1 VTVCVKRN
9 FEDDLWFL
17 PVLFT
22 GFRKYWDYVEAELG
36 SVIHFVYLFKETES
50 EEFWEFICS
59 QLAVETEENDKLIPQ
74 ICERLK
80 DPEEWGN
87 EALKW
92 FIGSPSLKLATHSLS
107 VYNQIQKPSMS
118 CQLLPSTV
126 LYHVRNSPDECSEL
140 ILESFIFLAANFT
153 GNETLAA
160 QFLISFLDS
169 SLYIQ
174 TSAHLLLKV
183 LSSRLTSGKAW
194 PFIIPLIRPMIPRL
208 ERNDSIQKLFDL
220 FIKTSHNEEL
230 MLIVSPLKHMDGR
243 LFQSSKPPLE
253 VVNAASEATMCKCIS
268 HYARM
273 VNEASV
279 RLLNSLFLIA
289 TIILTRVKSQENNR
303 IPLARLYTIAL
314 HTIQQCPNS
323 FSFISKLIVKEPTVS
338 TTTFFSTVEGERSV
352 EDIKRS
358 LKRIVPVAELPVN
371 VISDCKSFLNVVKFP
386 EMTEQPPRIMPFAAQ
401 EDMLDGMIKIADSF
415 RITRERPSR
424 ELTSGH
430 SFGSSMRISLRSQSS
445 VIGFAELTSDVLCH
459 PTRLME
465 EGTMFNEKPIPLVY
479 SLDEFLAAPNI

>member
-1 VTVCVKRN
+1 VTVCVKRK

-22 GFRKYWDYVEAELG
+22 GFRKYWDYLEAELS
-36 SVIHFVYLFKETES
+36 SVIHFVYLFRETAS
-50 EEFWEFICS
+50 DEFWECICS
-59 QLAVETEENDKLIPQ
+59 RLDVETEENDKLISQ

-92 FIGSPSLKLATHSLS
+92 FIGSPSLKLATNSLS

-118 CQLLPSTV
+118 CQLLASAV
-126 LYHVRNSPDECSEL
+126 LYHVRNSPEECSEL

-153 GNETLAA
+153 GNETLAT

-169 SLYIQ
+169 SLYVQ

-183 LSSRLTSGKAW
+183 LSSRLTSGNAW
-194 PFIIPLIRPMIPRL
+194 PSIIRLIKPMIPRL

-253 VVNAASEATMCKCIS
+253 VVNAASEATMCNCIS

-289 TIILTRVKSQENNR
+289 TIILERVKSHGNNR

-314 HTIQQCPNS
+314 HTIQQCPNA
-323 FSFISKLIVKEPTVS
+323 FSFILKFIVKEPTVS
-338 TTTFFSTVEGERSV
+338 TTTYFNVIEGERSV
-352 EDIKRS
+352 ENIERCLRS
-358 LKRIVPVAELPVN
+358 IVQVAELPVN
-371 VISDCKSFLNVVKFP
+371 VISDCKSFLSVVKFP
-386 EMTEQPPRIMPFAAQ
+386 EMTERPPRIMPFAAQ
-401 EDMLDGMIKIADSF
+401 DDMLDGMVKIAESF

-424 ELTSGH
+424 ELASGH
-430 SFGSSMRISLRSQSS
+430 SFGSSMRVSLRSQSS
-445 VIGFAELTSDVLCH
+445 VIGFADFAADVLGH
-459 PTRLME
+459 PTELME
-465 EGTMFNEKPIPLVY
+465 EGIMFNERPIQLVY
-479 SLDEFLAAPNI
+479 SLNEFLTALNP